1 MQRIRIEQNMNHQ
14 ELKNEIANIIGNTD
28 IEMTCPLCA
37 YDASMDEIV
46 EKMIDLFHGYFKV
59 ED

>member
-1 MQRIRIEQNMNHQ
+1 MNHQ

-46 EKMIDLFHGYFKV
+46 EKMIDLFHGYFKLSKP
-59 ED
+59 DS